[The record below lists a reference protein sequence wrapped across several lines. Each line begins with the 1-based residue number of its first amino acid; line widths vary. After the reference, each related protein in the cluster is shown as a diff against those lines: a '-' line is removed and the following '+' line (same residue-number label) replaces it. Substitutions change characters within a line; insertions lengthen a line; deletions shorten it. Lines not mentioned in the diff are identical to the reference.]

1 MAKSPKGVAGKRI
14 DVQAEHVKRFENQT
28 GKSAF
33 SPALRTRKTA
43 ITMWADQGESLERIL
58 GRLGGSVN
66 REELQRFLD
75 HHGIALKK
83 IKSKQG
89 SASA

>member
-1 MAKSPKGVAGKRI
+1 MAKSPKGVAGKRL

-33 SPALRTRKTA
+33 SPTLRTRKTT
-43 ITMWADQGESLERIL
+43 ISMWADQGESLEKIL
-58 GRLGGSVN
+58 GRLGGSVT
-66 REELQRFLD
+66 REELQRFLE
-75 HHGIALKK
+75 HHGIALKR

-89 SASA
+89 QASA

>member
-1 MAKSPKGVAGKRI
+1 MAISPKGGAGKRL

-33 SPALRTRKTA
+33 SPTLRTRKTQ
-43 ITMWADQGESLERIL
+43 ISMWADQGESLDRIL

-75 HHGIALKK
+75 HHGIKLKR

-89 SASA
+89 

>member
-1 MAKSPKGVAGKRI
+1 MAKSPKAGPVKRL
-14 DVQAEHVKRFENQT
+14 DLQAEHMKRFENQT

-33 SPALRTRKTA
+33 SPALRTRKTT
-43 ITMWADQGESLERIL
+43 ITMWADQGDSLEKIL
-58 GRLGGSVN
+58 GRLGGSVT

-83 IKSKQG
+83 IKSKKG
-89 SASA
+89 